1 MPADTEAPP
10 AIRPPTVRARHAASL
25 VVWQREPDAIAV
37 LMGMRGARHRFMPNK
52 LVFPGGA
59 VDPSDKTAAVATPLS
74 PSTRAA
80 LERSANPA
88 LAQALAV
95 AAARELEEETGLTLG
110 RPPKLD
116 GLHYLCRAITPPSL
130 PIRFNARF
138 LAVSAAHVSG
148 TIAGGGELEEL
159 RFYSLRELHAFDLA
173 WITREILDIFERWL
187 PLSDDERLARTAFP
201 VCRRQRWSS
210 E

>member
-1 MPADTEAPP
+1 MPADTEALPTT
-10 AIRPPTVRARHAASL
+10 PPTVRARHAASV
-25 VVWQREPDAIAV
+25 VVWQKSDDIEI
-37 LMGMRGARHRFMPNK
+37 LMGMRGARHRFMPNR

-59 VDPSDKTAAVATPLS
+59 VDPIDTTPLS
-74 PSTRAA
+74 PETRSA
-80 LERSANPA
+80 LERAANPT

-110 RPPKLD
+110 RPPNLD
-116 GLHYLCRAITPPSL
+116 GLSYLCRAVTPPSQ

-138 LAVSAAHVSG
+138 LAVSVSCVSG
-148 TIAGGGELEEL
+148 AIAGSGELEEL
-159 RFYSLRELHAFDLA
+159 RYYTLGELHAFDLA
-173 WITREILDIFERWL
+173 WITREVLNVFERWL
-187 PLSDDERLARTAFP
+187 PLSDDERRVRTAFP